1 MYTSLV
7 LFALSGFSSPAEMT
21 VSPSWQTDYTLARE
35 LGINDKKPLAVVV
48 GSGKEG
54 WDKLVRNG
62 SLGQEQNKILA
73 ANYVCVYLDTTTND
87 GKRVAGFF
95 NLQNG
100 PGLVISDHSGKV
112 MAFHHSGNLP
122 APDLTKYLSRYAD
135 PERVVRTT
143 ESNPSSEV
151 RSYYAPPP
159 TGYPSAASS
168 PTTVRSC

>member
-21 VSPSWQTDYTLARE
+21 SSPSWLMDYSLARQQ
-35 LGINDKKPLAVVV
+35 GIDDKKPLAVFV

-62 SLGQEQNKILA
+62 ALAKEQNKLLA
-73 ANYVCVYLDTTTND
+73 TSYVCVYLDTATAD
-87 GKRVAGFF
+87 GKRLAGLF
-95 NLQNG
+95 NLENG
-100 PGLVISDHSGKV
+100 PGLIISDHSGKL
-112 MAFHHSGNLP
+112 MAFHHAGDLP

-143 ESNPSSEV
+143 ETNPNSEV
-151 RSYYAPPP
+151 RSYYAAPPA
-159 TGYPSAASS
+159 GSA